1 MKKTLKKFPHQKEF
15 IERTHMIAKVV
26 FQYAVQL
33 VVITIVAFQ
42 LIYLAVNIV
51 AQLYILPNLQ

>member
-15 IERTHMIAKVV
+15 IEKTHIVAKVV

-33 VVITIVAFQ
+33 VVIAIVSFQ
-42 LIYLAVNIV
+42 LIYLAVYII
-51 AQLYILPNLQ
+51 AQYITKLTII